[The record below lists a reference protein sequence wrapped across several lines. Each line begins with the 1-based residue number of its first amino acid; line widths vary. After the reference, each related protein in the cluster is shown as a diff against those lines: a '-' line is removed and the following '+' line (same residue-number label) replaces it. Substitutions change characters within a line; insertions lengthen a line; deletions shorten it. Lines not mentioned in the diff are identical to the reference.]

1 MNKQQ
6 EAINNF
12 LDKQYIPLDPK
23 VKVGLGLSILILPAV
38 AFYFMV
44 FQTNTEKIMS
54 LENRENALQSKVFS
68 ARKRAQNIKK
78 FQKEFQETEIKFI
91 ETTDMLPKEKEIPQ
105 LLKDISGLGQNAGL
119 DFLSFSPGGEVPKDF
134 YAEFPIS
141 IEVKGPYHNMGFFL
155 DQVSKLNRIVTVSN
169 ISMSSPKREGNEM
182 LLKSS
187 CQLTTYRFTNQPLQ
201 PANGKKKKKGRK

>member
-6 EAINNF
+6 EVINSF
-12 LDKQYIPLDPK
+12 LDKQYIPLEPK
-23 VKVGLGLSILILPAV
+23 IKIALGVALLIIPAV
-38 AFYFMV
+38 AFYFFI
-44 FQTNTEKIMS
+44 FQPNSAKIKS
-54 LENRENALQSKVFS
+54 LENQEKNLQAKVFS
-68 ARKRAQNIKK
+68 ARKKAQNIKK

-119 DFLSFSPGGEVPKDF
+119 DFISFSPGNESPKDF
-134 YAEFPIS
+134 YAEFPIN

-169 ISMSSPKREGNEM
+169 IKMSSPKKEGNEM

-187 CQLTTYRFTNQPLQ
+187 CKLMTYRFTNQPLQ
-201 PANGKKKKKGRK
+201 PADGKKKKGRK